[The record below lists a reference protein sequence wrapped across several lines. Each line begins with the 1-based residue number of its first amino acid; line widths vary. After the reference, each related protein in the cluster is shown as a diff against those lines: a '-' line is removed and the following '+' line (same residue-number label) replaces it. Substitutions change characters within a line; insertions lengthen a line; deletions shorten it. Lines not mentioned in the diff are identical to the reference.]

1 MAKEWKKV
9 KPVCLIVL
17 DGFGVSLTRKGNAIV
32 NAQTPNLDRFWNDY
46 PHAVLKASGESV
58 GLPWGE
64 YGNSEVG
71 HITLGLGSII
81 KQSLALIKDSIA
93 NGDFF
98 ENKKIIE
105 AITNAQ
111 SKGKKLHVAGIFS
124 TAGVHGHLDYMIA
137 VLSMCEKLGFK
148 NVYLHLFTDGRDV
161 PPQSFDVFW
170 KNLKATMD
178 QTGIGQVAT
187 VSGRFYSM
195 DRISRWDRTTLTY
208 QAMIGKGKETA
219 ANVKEAVQ
227 NSYAKGVFDEMVPP
241 TMITDKNG
249 KPVGP
254 IEPGDSLIF
263 INHRRDRIRQIA
275 SFFASNEDTIIKE
288 RGGERMKDMSIV
300 SMVFYELVNMGVKV
314 AFTPEEVSKSEE
326 EITSLPR
333 LLDDHGIR
341 QYHVAET
348 EKFPHVTYFFNGGS
362 KKIYS
367 GEKQQH
373 IPSPKVRGYDEK
385 PEMSLYEVSGDMVKQ
400 INAGAYGFYLANF
413 ANPDMVG
420 HSGTYEAGVRAI
432 EVVDECLGQVV
443 EAMMA
448 QGGSVVVTADH
459 GNCEEM
465 VNPVSGN
472 ISKEH
477 SSNPVPLFFID
488 DKFKVNRKRKMKF
501 EDAGRVEPNGLLAD
515 VAPTVLK
522 LFDIEKAKDMVGA
535 SLFDALS

>member
-1 MAKEWKKV
+1 MEKKWKKV

-32 NAQTPNLDRFWNDY
+32 NAQTPNLDRFWNEY

-93 NGDFF
+93 NGEFF

-105 AITNAQ
+105 AITHAQ
-111 SKGKKLHVAGIFS
+111 RTGKKLHVAGIFS

-170 KNLKATMD
+170 KNLKATID
-178 QTGIGQVAT
+178 QTGIGRVAT

-208 QAMIGKGKETA
+208 QAMLGQGKETA

-227 NSYAKGVFDEMVPP
+227 NSYAKGIFDEMIPP
-241 TMITDKNG
+241 TMITDKYG
-249 KPVGP
+249 KPIGP

-275 SFFASNEDTIIKE
+275 SFFASNEDAIIKE
-288 RGGERMKDMSIV
+288 RGGERMKDLSIV

-432 EVVDECLGQVV
+432 EVVDECLNQVV
-443 EAMMA
+443 EAILS

-488 DKFKVNRKRKMKF
+488 DNFKVNRKRKMKF

-522 LFDIEKAKDMVGA
+522 LFDIEKAKDMVGV